1 MHPYIRKK
9 TMCPWEELSPL
20 EEWAIEMTAPG
31 LDLLSKMQTEFE
43 ESEEGKLDQEGC
55 LAWAEDAH
63 ELVGEQVVQIV
74 EEVVEEEPDLVVE
87 EEEYEVVILDELGVV
102 VVFP

>member
-1 MHPYIRKK
+1 MP
-9 TMCPWEELSPL
+9 
-20 EEWAIEMTAPG
+20 
-31 LDLLSKMQTEFE
+31 
-43 ESEEGKLDQEGC
+43 
-55 LAWAEDAH
+55 
-63 ELVGEQVVQIV
+63 VGEQVVQIE